1 MSANP
6 APSAG
11 LSGFVRLLR
20 VRWRAFLACGFV
32 GFTCGLALT
41 LLQVAGGRSP
51 WLGLV
56 TDARYRATAIL
67 EIHPPAVEAG
77 REGAARPPL
86 PYAIYLDSEMAKIR
100 LHGLLGRV
108 VDTLELTK
116 SLALDRDSLV
126 WVLRENTTVSRV
138 AGGGLVEI
146 TAEWRDPVMAR
157 DIAEAIACEFRNV
170 CAESDVRETET
181 ALDELRK
188 QVRIQEDSV
197 EQSRKLL
204 ATIVRVKGI
213 VYPGDSVEWNPP
225 STAGASARVRMLEAR
240 VALLDKAAADPS
252 LALAIDTPDNPVRA
266 IYPKYNALRS
276 RSEAENKGEDAPREM
291 ESLTNQLA
299 SGVKLLRSEAMAAL
313 ELARIEKLRL
323 IDEVAELRKEKSAE
337 AMDRRDY
344 QEAKDTFEA
353 ETVWLATLKAR
364 FNREEAE
371 ARLRPGRVRVIE
383 APVVPSGRIYR
394 ENRKALALVPGN
406 AAWGTAA
413 GLLLG
418 LLVAVV
424 LEARA
429 SSGNPVR
436 LKTAGPD
443 GRDDEF

>member
-20 VRWRAFLACGFV
+20 VRWRVFLACGFV

-56 TDARYRATAIL
+56 ADARYRATAIL
-67 EIHPPAVEAG
+67 EIHPPAVDAG

-86 PYAIYLDSEMAKIR
+86 PYSVYLDSEMAKIR
-100 LHGLLGRV
+100 LHGVLGRV
-108 VDTLELTK
+108 VDRLDLTK
-116 SLALDRDSLV
+116 SMALDRDSLV

-138 AGGGLVEI
+138 ADGGLVEI

-157 DIAEAIACEFRNV
+157 DIAEAIACEFRGV
-170 CAESDVRETET
+170 CAESDVRETEI

-188 QVRIQEDSV
+188 QIRIQEDSM

-204 ATIVRVKGI
+204 ATIVKVKDI

-225 STAGASARVRMLEAR
+225 STAETSARVRMLEAR

-276 RSEAENKGEDAPREM
+276 RSETDNKGEDAAREL
-291 ESLTNQLA
+291 ESLSNQLA
-299 SGVKLLRSEAMAAL
+299 DGVKRLRTEAVAAL
-313 ELARIEKLRL
+313 ELAKIEKFRL
-323 IDEVAELRKEKSAE
+323 IDEVRELRKEKSAE

-353 ETVWLATLKAR
+353 ETVWLGALKAR

-383 APVVPSGRIYR
+383 APVVPSRRTYR
-394 ENRKALALVPGN
+394 ENRKALSLVPGN

-413 GLLLG
+413 GLLFG

-429 SSGNPVR
+429 SSGKRARMN
-436 LKTAGPD
+436 AAIPD
-443 GRDDEF
+443 GGGDEF